1 MILAAVDDFAGEATM
16 RRLFELNC
24 FRCDRRHSCSRE
36 ADAVDGLPPSWN
48 DAMMNT
54 VRNRRGAINDEAKQ
68 EDVVDAIY

>member
-36 ADAVDGLPPSWN
+36 ADAVDGLPSLWN
-48 DAMMNT
+48 DA
-54 VRNRRGAINDEAKQ
+54 RGHEMGDPLCEMDEALFNN
-68 EDVVDAIY
+68 EA